1 MQGGFHQILSRELGV
16 TPVRAT
22 LRAGKYG
29 VYYPAK
35 YTIKA
40 ARWAAPYAKEYG
52 AKAVDW
58 VRTGIR
64 ERIARSGDRMSFDKS
79 STA

>member
-1 MQGGFHQILSRELGV
+1 MQGGFHQTLSRELGV

-22 LRAGKYG
+22 LRTGKYG

-40 ARWAAPYAKEYG
+40 AKWAAPKATKAITSVMKWAGEYSS
-52 AKAVDW
+52 V
-58 VRTGIR
+58 
-64 ERIARSGDRMSFDKS
+64 ARLARDEIGPRVEFR
-79 STA
+79 